1 MARLHLSFF
10 CCKQL
15 YEGPDTA
22 DVSLCCCRMRAQLFC
37 VLARLHFVVLF
48 PLARLPVLFFFHC
61 VYACCFFCVFSSEKG
76 LFCGVLFL
84 GKIKRQSIELELPL
98 CYLIEATS
106 TGESLQIG
114 VSFLNHPAEIGLSIF
129 REILPRITNFF
140 EKTAVREEGEVT

>member
-1 MARLHLSFF
+1 M
-10 CCKQL
+10 
-15 YEGPDTA
+15 
-22 DVSLCCCRMRAQLFC
+22 
-37 VLARLHFVVLF
+37 
-48 PLARLPVLFFFHC
+48 
-61 VYACCFFCVFSSEKG
+61 FSSEKG
-76 LFCGVLFL
+76 LFCGVSFL

-114 VSFLNHPAEIGLSIF
+114 VSFLNHPAEIGLSIS